1 MMTDITVFNNICV
14 IFKETQFNASRK
26 TIKGMREHFIY
37 YISRSSV
44 DNFRLIITETFFTKL
59 PFGSK
64 RAKIL
69 TMASVIIVMS
79 TVSWHV
85 KGVKVFW

>member
-1 MMTDITVFNNICV
+1 M
-14 IFKETQFNASRK
+14 RK
-26 TIKGMREHFIY
+26 HFIY
-37 YISRSSV
+37 DTSRSSV
-44 DNFRLIITETFFTKL
+44 DNFTWIIMETFFYQN

-69 TMASVIIVMS
+69 TMASVVIVIS
-79 TVSWHV
+79 TVSGYA